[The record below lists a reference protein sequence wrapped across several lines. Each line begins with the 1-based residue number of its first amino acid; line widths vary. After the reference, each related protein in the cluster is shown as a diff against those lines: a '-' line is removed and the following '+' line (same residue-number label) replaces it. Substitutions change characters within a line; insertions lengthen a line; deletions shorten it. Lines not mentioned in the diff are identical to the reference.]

1 VKPLAGLNLSYVT
14 APLKPA
20 KKGEEAYMNVKRTQV
35 VEIMAISFG
44 MKAKTR
50 ENF

>member
-1 VKPLAGLNLSYVT
+1 MNPLAGLNLSYVR

-35 VEIMAISFG
+35 VEIMLIPLG
-44 MKAKTR
+44 MKAETR